1 MMKTLGVLLLVV
13 VLALAGVGY
22 TLYQRAAEPFRGYAG
37 SDQYVTISQGLGTN
51 AIGARLVDAGVIRDR
66 LTFRMVLWMSGSA
79 RHLQAGEYRFDRPM
93 TARDVI
99 DKIARGEVDV
109 QAITFPEG
117 LTIPEMSKI
126 FEAGGYGPAASF
138 VAAARDVSLVQKID
152 PSATDLEG
160 YIFPDTYMVPRKT
173 DAATLVRLM
182 VSRFETVVTASLLAE
197 AAALGLNAR
206 QLVTLASMVE
216 KETSKGDERPLVAS
230 VYLNRL
236 KIGMGMQ
243 CDPTVIYALQ
253 RAGRYDGNLRRD
265 DLMFDSRYNTY
276 RYSGL
281 PPGPIAAPGKASI
294 EASARPAQ
302 ADYIYF
308 VSRNDGS
315 HAFARTLAE
324 HNANV
329 QRYQVQFFKSG
340 RSGKAGGSGR
350 AGQSGGTG
358 SGGTGG

>member
-1 MMKTLGVLLLVV
+1 MKTLGALLIVV
-13 VLALAGVGY
+13 VLALLGAGYLVYERATEAYRGY
-22 TLYQRAAEPFRGYAG
+22 TGPE
-37 SDQYVTISQGLGTN
+37 QYVTIAQGLGTN
-51 AIGARLVDAGVIRDR
+51 AIGARLVEGGVIRDR
-66 LTFRMVLWMSGSA
+66 LTFRVALWMSGRA

-99 DKIARGEVDV
+99 DKIARGEVNV

-117 LTIPEMSKI
+117 LTIPEMAKI
-126 FEAGGYGPAASF
+126 FETAGYGPASSF
-138 VAAARDVSLVQKID
+138 VMAAGDVSLVQKID
-152 PSATDLEG
+152 PAATDLEG
-160 YIFPDTYMVPRKT
+160 YLFPDTYMVPRNT
-173 DAATLVRLM
+173 NAAALVRLM
-182 VSRFETVVTASLLAE
+182 VARFMAVVTAPLLDE
-197 AAALGLNAR
+197 AAALGLNVR
-206 QLVTLASMVE
+206 QLGSLASMVE
-216 KETSKGDERPLVAS
+216 KETSKAEERPVVAA

-236 KIGMGMQ
+236 KTGMGMQ

-253 RAGRYDGNLRRD
+253 RAGKYDGNLRRD

-281 PPGPIAAPGKASI
+281 PPGPIAAPGKGSI

-302 ADYIYF
+302 VDYLYF

-329 QRYQVQFFKSG
+329 QRYQVQFFRSG
-340 RSGKAGGSGR
+340 RSGAAGRPPG
-350 AGQSGGTG
+350 
-358 SGGTGG
+358 